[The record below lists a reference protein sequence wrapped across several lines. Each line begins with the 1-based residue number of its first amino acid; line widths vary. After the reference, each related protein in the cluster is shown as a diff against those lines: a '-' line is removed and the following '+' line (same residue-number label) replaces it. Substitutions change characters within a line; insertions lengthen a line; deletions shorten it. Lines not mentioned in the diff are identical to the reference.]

1 MASLS
6 SSPQKLASA
15 PTGKGIAQ
23 IVGLVCIAG
32 FVLNMLILLL
42 PPQIGS
48 IEWRIGFLQQFGDRS
63 LVFCLGAALIIFGS
77 VGSRR
82 RLRQFSTFCF
92 AMGIVFVLS
101 CFLVISDTLSL
112 QQQATTAIDTQAS
125 QLQTQLRN
133 AQSNPTSLGANVKLE
148 DIKRVAD
155 QLTAQTSV
163 AKQNAKRTVI
173 KTGASSVSNLAVVGL
188 GLLGLGR
195 IGMQLSRKQLS

>member
-6 SSPQKLASA
+6 STPQKTASA
-15 PTGKGIAQ
+15 PTGRGIAQ
-23 IVGLVCIAG
+23 IVGLVCLAG
-32 FVLNMLILLL
+32 FTLDMLIVLL
-42 PPQIGS
+42 PPQIGN

-63 LVFCLGAALIIFGS
+63 LIFILGAALTIFGGT
-77 VGSRR
+77 GSRR
-82 RLRQFSTFCF
+82 RLRQFSTFCL
-92 AMGIVFVLS
+92 AMGVVFVLS
-101 CFLVISDTLSL
+101 CFLVIADTLSL
-112 QQQATTAIDTQAS
+112 QQQATAAIDTQAS

-133 AQSNPTSLGANVKLE
+133 AQGNPTALGANVKLE

-155 QLTAQTSV
+155 QLNTQTSV

-195 IGMQLSRKQLS
+195 IGMQLSRKQQS